1 MRKLLFLCFVSV
13 CIIAQAQEIK
23 GVVIDATSKE
33 IVPSAT
39 IIIEYTDKTDR
50 TVSNENGEFYFK
62 PQKFPVKVKA
72 TIWDIV
78 SDSVYLDKY
87 PEGNVITILMPTN
100 AIELNEVAVTGHARL
115 TSITEK
121 GFSYK
126 MSANERAQEE
136 NTLQSLS
143 YVPFVNVDVNG
154 SITVQGSSS
163 YSLYLNGRP
172 YEMAQTSP
180 KAFLETLPASEIA
193 KVEVITNPTSKM
205 GPSAQRYI
213 INIVTKKMW

>member
-62 PQKFPVKVKA
+62 PQKFPINVKA

-87 PEGNVITILMPTN
+87 PEGSIITILMPTN
-100 AIELNEVAVTGHARL
+100 AIELNEVTVTGHARL

-143 YVPFVNVDVNG
+143 YVPLVNVDANG

-180 KAFLETLPASEIA
+180 KAF
-193 KVEVITNPTSKM
+193 
-205 GPSAQRYI
+205 
-213 INIVTKKMW
+213 